1 MPKTS
6 RPTRQLTDE
15 VVLPNGQRLANRLMK
30 SALSEALADRDG
42 APSVRLERLY
52 DRWSTGGYG
61 LVVTGNV
68 MVDGRHLGEPGNVV
82 VEDERHLDRLAQWAK
97 GFQDGGTPLWMQ
109 INHPGRQ
116 SNPLVSRN
124 RPVAPSAI
132 APRIPGAT
140 TPRALGH
147 DEVLDVIERFGTTAA
162 VAEAAG
168 FGGVQIHG
176 AHGYL
181 VAQFLSPLAN
191 QRDDEWGG
199 DAERRQRFVVE
210 VLRSIRAKVSPG
222 FAVGIKLN
230 SADFQRGGFTEDESR
245 EVVRT
250 LVAEGIDLIEV
261 SGGSYEAPAM
271 MGPKKASTLEREA
284 YFLDYARSVISLSGD
299 VPIAVTGGFRTRTAM
314 DEAVAA
320 GDTDLVGLGRPVCT
334 NPDAAR
340 DLLEGD
346 LERLEST
353 RVRFGARPI
362 TGRLGS
368 IKALDGALDLSWH
381 TDQLHRMGKGL
392 EPDPSRRWWQAAG
405 AMVTRNGVG
414 SLKPKPRG

>member
-1 MPKTS
+1 MPTTS
-6 RPTRQLTDE
+6 TPTRQLSDE

-30 SALSEALADRDG
+30 SALSEALGDRSG
-42 APSVRLERLY
+42 APSTRLERLY

-68 MVDGRHLGEPGNVV
+68 MVDRGHLGEPGNVV
-82 VEDERHLDRLAQWAK
+82 VEDDRHLDRLTQWAK

-116 SNPLVSRN
+116 SNALLSRN

-132 APRIPGAT
+132 AARIPGAS
-140 TPRALGH
+140 TPRELSH
-147 DEVLDVIERFGTTAA
+147 DEVLEVVERFGTTAA

-181 VAQFLSPLAN
+181 VAQFLSPLSN

-199 DAERRQRFVVE
+199 DAQRRQRFVVE
-210 VLRSIRAKVSPG
+210 VLRSIRSKVSPG
-222 FAVGIKLN
+222 FSVGIKLN
-230 SADFQRGGFTEDESR
+230 SADFQRGGFTEEESR
-245 EVVRT
+245 EVVRA

-271 MGPKKASTLEREA
+271 MGAVKASTAAREA
-284 YFLDYARSVISLSGD
+284 YFLDYARSVMSLADG
-299 VPIAVTGGFRTRTAM
+299 VPIAVTGGFRTRAAM

-320 GDTDLVGLGRPVCT
+320 GDTDLVGLGRPTCT
-334 NPDAAR
+334 NPDAGN
-340 DLLEGD
+340 DLLTGG
-346 LERLEST
+346 LERLDSQ
-353 RVRFGARPI
+353 RVRFGARPLV
-362 TGRLGS
+362 GRVADLRT
-368 IKALDGALDLSWH
+368 LDSALDLGWH

-392 EPDPSRRWWQAAG
+392 DPDPGRPWWQAAG
-405 AMVTRNGVG
+405 AFAARNGLG
-414 SLKPKPRG
+414 AMRPQRGG